1 MTNWAAVAPWAS
13 ALSRW
18 PARLV
23 VYPEPAGAV
32 MAAMLSSQTPVGWL
46 EIRLPPDSEF
56 AFAAQSGFT
65 YIFAPLYAL
74 STCGQLVQLTCDGV
88 GDALL
93 RLGDALGDVE
103 RLGDALGDVLRLGEE
118 VGEV

>member
-46 EIRLPPDSEF
+46 EIRLPPDSAF

-74 STCGQLVQLTCDGV
+74 STCGQLVQLLCVDEGV
-88 GDALL
+88 GDVV
-93 RLGDALGDVE
+93 RVGDV
-103 RLGDALGDVLRLGEE
+103 
-118 VGEV
+118 VGEVVRVGDVVGDAVRVGDV